1 MMPQTGH
8 PDIPTP
14 RDATQEGSA
23 DEGAALGGG
32 ADPSG
37 AGSTASNGEAGSTAP
52 SGAAPSSTA
61 DAGTAPGAGA
71 GRPVT
76 VRLDGI
82 PASPGAAVGPVAR
95 MSAPPTL
102 PDARPASAGAETEAA
117 RAREALA
124 RVADQFDARAEGL
137 AEEAA
142 AVLGALALMAR
153 DPELARRVS
162 ERAGEG
168 DPAAWAVH
176 AACGAYQEL
185 LLSAG
190 GYLAERA
197 ADLADIRDRAVAH
210 LLGRPMPGLPDPGHP
225 HVLVADDLAPA
236 DTVQLDTAQVL
247 AIVTLHG
254 GPTSHTVILARS
266 LGIPAIVGC
275 QGVQGL
281 VDGTPVAVDGDT
293 GRVDI
298 EPDEERAAS
307 VVLRARR
314 RRDLLADSAGPGRT
328 ADGTPVAL
336 LLNVGEGDPDEAGA
350 HDSEGVGL
358 LRTEFLFLERSEP
371 PTVAEQTA
379 SYARL
384 FRAFE
389 GRTVTVRTLDAG
401 SDKPLAF
408 AATGPE
414 DNPAL
419 GRRGFRTARVHP
431 KLLTD
436 QLTAIQAAIEET
448 GAHVRVMA
456 PMVSTPGEAA
466 EFVALARDAGITE
479 AGVMIEVPGAALLAD
494 RLLPRVDFVSLG
506 TNDLAQY
513 TMAADRTLGTLPDL
527 LDPWQPAL
535 LELVGTVGGAGERT
549 GRPVGVCGEAAAD
562 PLLAVVLVGLGATSL
577 SMAAPALPAVR
588 FALAHHTK
596 EECRHLAGLALAA
609 ATAAEAREAVRAAA
623 NPEVADL

>member
-1 MMPQTGH
+1 MPQTGH

-14 RDATQEGSA
+14 RDAA
-23 DEGAALGGG
+23 REGASAEGP
-32 ADPSG
+32 DH
-37 AGSTASNGEAGSTAP
+37 
-52 SGAAPSSTA
+52 AAPSTGS
-61 DAGTAPGAGA
+61 APAA
-71 GRPVT
+71 SASAAPT
-76 VRLDGI
+76 RLEGI
-82 PASPGAAVGPVAR
+82 PAAPGAAVGPVAR

-102 PDARPASAGAETEAA
+102 PETRPASAGAEAEAD
-117 RAREALA
+117 RARQALE
-124 RVADQFDARAEGL
+124 RVAEQFDARAEGL
-137 AEEAA
+137 EEEAA

-153 DPELARRVS
+153 DPELARRTA
-162 ERAGEG
+162 ERTGQG

-185 LLSAG
+185 LLAAG

-210 LLGRPMPGLPDPGHP
+210 LLGLPMPGLPDPGRP

-236 DTVQLDTAQVL
+236 DTVQLDTEQVL
-247 AIVTLHG
+247 AVVTLHG

-266 LGIPAIVGC
+266 LGIPAVVGC
-275 QGVQGL
+275 RGADGL
-281 VDGTPVAVDGDT
+281 VDGTQVAVDGDT
-293 GRVDI
+293 GRVDVD
-298 EPDEERAAS
+298 PDEERSAS
-307 VVLRARR
+307 ILLRARR
-314 RRDLLADSAGPGRT
+314 RGELLAGSVGPGRT
-328 ADGTPVAL
+328 ADRAPVAL

-379 SYARL
+379 VYARL
-384 FRAFE
+384 FRAFD

-408 AATGPE
+408 AGTGPE

-431 KLLTD
+431 ELLTD
-436 QLTAIQAAIEET
+436 QLAAIRAAADGS
-448 GAHVRVMA
+448 GARVRVMA
-456 PMVSTPGEAA
+456 PMVSTPAEAS
-466 EFVALARDAGITE
+466 EFVALAREAGITE

-494 RLLPRVDFVSLG
+494 RLLPRVDFVSIG

-513 TMAADRTLGTLPDL
+513 TMAADRTLGTMPDL

-535 LELVGTVGGAGERT
+535 LELVGTVGGAGERS
-549 GRPVGVCGEAAAD
+549 GRAVGVCGEAAAD

-588 FALAHHTK
+588 HALAHHTK
-596 EECRHLAGLALAA
+596 AECRSLAGLALAA

-623 NPEVADL
+623 SPDVADL

>member
-14 RDATQEGSA
+14 RDAAREGTSA
-23 DEGAALGGG
+23 EGHEHADTSTPAGDRASAAG
-32 ADPSG
+32 P
-37 AGSTASNGEAGSTAP
+37 EH
-52 SGAAPSSTA
+52 
-61 DAGTAPGAGA
+61 AGA
-71 GRPVT
+71 S
-76 VRLDGI
+76 RLEGI
-82 PASPGAAVGPVAR
+82 PAAPGAAVGPVAR

-102 PDARPASAGAETEAA
+102 PDTRPSSAGAATEAD
-117 RAREALA
+117 RARDALE
-124 RVADQFDARAEGL
+124 RVAAQFETRAEGL
-137 AEEAA
+137 GEEAA

-153 DPELARRVS
+153 DPELARRTA
-162 ERAGEG
+162 ERTEAG

-176 AACGAYQEL
+176 TACGAYQEL
-185 LLSAG
+185 LLAAG

-210 LLGRPMPGLPDPGHP
+210 LLGLPMPGLPDPGRP

-236 DTVQLDTAQVL
+236 DTVQLDTDQVL
-247 AIVTLHG
+247 AIVTRHG

-266 LGIPAIVGC
+266 LGIPAVVGC
-275 QGVQGL
+275 EGADGL
-281 VDGTPVAVDGDT
+281 TDGTPVAVDGDT
-293 GRVDI
+293 GRIDV
-298 EPDEERAAS
+298 EPDEERSAS
-307 VVLRARR
+307 VLLRARR
-314 RRDLLADSAGPGRT
+314 RRELLADSAGPGRT
-328 ADGTPVAL
+328 ADGAPVAL

-358 LRTEFLFLERSEP
+358 LRTEFLFLDRAEP

-379 SYARL
+379 AYARL
-384 FRAFE
+384 FRAFD

-408 AATGPE
+408 AGTGPE

-431 KLLTD
+431 ELLTD
-436 QLTAIQAAIEET
+436 QLAAIRAAADGS
-448 GAHVRVMA
+448 GARVRVMA
-456 PMVSTPGEAA
+456 PMVSTPAEAA
-466 EFVALARDAGITE
+466 EFVALAREAGITE

-535 LELVGTVGGAGERT
+535 LELVGTVGGAGERS
-549 GRPVGVCGEAAAD
+549 GRAVGVCGEAAAD

-577 SMAAPALPAVR
+577 SMAAPALPGVR
-588 FALAHHTK
+588 HALAHHTK
-596 EECRHLAGLALAA
+596 QECRHLAGLALAA
-609 ATAAEAREAVRAAA
+609 ATATEAREAVRAAA
-623 NPEVADL
+623 SPDVADL